1 MKHSTSCEGGIPSW
15 VVLVALCGLLAG
27 TCGCSRYYED
37 RFSRARPPV
46 FKASG
51 RVTWN
56 GSPAWGAIVTLH
68 SRIHN
73 LAASGK
79 TDHDGVFKLT
89 TWRPDDGAVA
99 GEHAVTVET
108 IVITGYTADGLPIEV
123 NTMPPEYRDP
133 EKSGLTA
140 TISDKGKNSFS
151 FEVVGPRR
159 GPTTSVPFPG
169 YPQKNE

>member
-1 MKHSTSCEGGIPSW
+1 MKRAEVRAGSIPAC
-15 VVLVALCGLLAG
+15 VLMVAFCGLMAG
-27 TCGCSRYYED
+27 TFGCSRYYED

-46 FKASG
+46 YKASG

-56 GSPAWGAIVTLH
+56 GSPAAGALVTLQ
-68 SRIHN
+68 SRSHN

-79 TDHDGVFKLT
+79 ADHDGNFTLT
-89 TWRPDDGAVA
+89 TWRPGDGAVA
-99 GEHAVTVET
+99 GEHAVMIET

-123 NTMPPEYRDP
+123 NDMPPKYRDP

-151 FEVVGPRR
+151 FEVVGPSH
-159 GPTTSVPFPG
+159 GPTTSTTFPG
-169 YPQKNE
+169 YPQKK